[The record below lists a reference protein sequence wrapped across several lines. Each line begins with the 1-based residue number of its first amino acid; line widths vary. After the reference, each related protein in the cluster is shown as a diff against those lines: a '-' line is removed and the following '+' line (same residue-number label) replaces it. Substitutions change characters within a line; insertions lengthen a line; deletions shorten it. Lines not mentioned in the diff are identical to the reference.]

1 MGAALAALVVS
12 ACASSGSAAPNE
24 EPPPRPLPTAGLAG
38 EAVAVYPLTMLLA
51 EGTLGW
57 DSLLAPRRE
66 GLDRADEMIGQSLTE
81 RSPEVIW
88 VLPAELRRAARRA
101 PGMLPDPD
109 QIGTSLLRGD
119 MSRVPDPLRAQIR
132 MLTGVAGDRWALIP
146 AALLFYSDEEGG
158 GRAELTLVL
167 ADVRTGNVGWRTV
180 VRGHGADPWSA
191 LREAL
196 ASLHPGLP
204 G

>member
-1 MGAALAALVVS
+1 MTRVLAALVVS
-12 ACASSGSAAPNE
+12 ACASSGSATPE
-24 EPPPRPLPTAGLAG
+24 EEVPPRALPTAGLAG
-38 EAVAVYPLTMLLA
+38 EAVAVYPLTMMLA
-51 EGTLGW
+51 EGPLGW

-66 GLDRADEMIGQSLTE
+66 ALDRADEIVGLALTE

-109 QIGTSLLRGD
+109 QIGTSILRGNL
-119 MSRVPDPLRAQIR
+119 SRVPDPLRAQIR

-146 AALLFYSDEEGG
+146 ASLLFYSEGDG
-158 GRAELTLVL
+158 QGRAELTLVL

-180 VRGHGADPWSA
+180 ANGEGTDPWSA
-191 LREAL
+191 LRDAL
-196 ASLHPGLP
+196 ATLYPGLP
-204 G
+204 Q